1 MRKLLPLFV
10 VLALGLVLLARHWR
24 AWESQVP
31 AVTEAARPVRATAP
45 AVEPGGTRAPQ
56 TDGGGILVL
65 PALTPASQLG
75 AAYSIG
81 TSGEPAREDP
91 SGGLE
96 ASGPSPVKAV
106 KAVEETT
113 VRKEDIRTA
122 IQDVRPGLQ
131 KCYAPVAERGV
142 GDQRVVVRF
151 TLVGQGTQG
160 SFQDADIIES
170 TLNDPLFLS
179 CLLTELSQARFRAPW
194 GTGVVTITYPFVFQS
209 LARDGG

>member
-1 MRKLLPLFV
+1 M
-10 VLALGLVLLARHWR
+10 
-24 AWESQVP
+24 
-31 AVTEAARPVRATAP
+31 
-45 AVEPGGTRAPQ
+45 
-56 TDGGGILVL
+56 
-65 PALTPASQLG
+65 G
-75 AAYSIG
+75 AA
-81 TSGEPAREDP
+81 E
-91 SGGLE
+91 E
-96 ASGPSPVKAV
+96 A
-106 KAVEETT
+106 T

-131 KCYAPVAERGV
+131 KCYAPLAEHGA

-194 GTGVVTITYPFVFQS
+194 GTGAVTITYPFVFQS